1 MKLFVWCLT
10 VLTSFSLGMLVMFV
24 FNYPYEN
31 YGNETKEI
39 KVANVSSS
47 STSADEIEEPEKFN
61 VSLKEALETYQTCYP
76 NQAITSVKVSQ
87 TVGPYYYEITG
98 RDATKECSV
107 RISTKTANIKK
118 KVYRIRNKHEQATT
132 EQSADLF
139 NIKNLKSLSEVTE
152 VAEKVAE
159 KTTGTGKAVMWY
171 LERQSGKSYWT
182 ITIKKKIKKV
192 TVKVDAYTGE
202 VLKAEQK

>member
-61 VSLKEALETYQTCYP
+61 VSLKEALGTYQTCYP
-76 NQAITSVKVSQ
+76 HQAITSVKVSQ

-118 KVYRIRNKHEQATT
+118 KKYIAYETNTNKPLPSNPQIC
-132 EQSADLF
+132 S
-139 NIKNLKSLSEVTE
+139 IS
-152 VAEKVAE
+152 
-159 KTTGTGKAVMWY
+159 KT
-171 LERQSGKSYWT
+171 
-182 ITIKKKIKKV
+182 
-192 TVKVDAYTGE
+192 
-202 VLKAEQK
+202 

>member
-10 VLTSFSLGMLVMFV
+10 VLTSFSLVMLVMFV

-39 KVANVSSS
+39 KV
-47 STSADEIEEPEKFN
+47 
-61 VSLKEALETYQTCYP
+61 SLKEALEAYQTCYP

-118 KVYRIRNKHEQATT
+118 KSISHTKQTRTSHYPAIRRSVQYQK
-132 EQSADLF
+132 
-139 NIKNLKSLSEVTE
+139 LK
-152 VAEKVAE
+152 KFI
-159 KTTGTGKAVMWY
+159 G
-171 LERQSGKSYWT
+171 SY
-182 ITIKKKIKKV
+182 
-192 TVKVDAYTGE
+192 
-202 VLKAEQK
+202 

>member
-1 MKLFVWCLT
+1 MLYLLYSLNEAGGFNSSSLKLLKKERLIVHFKNLTIDCEGAEKMKLFVWCLT

-47 STSADEIEEPEKFN
+47 STSADEIKEPEKFN

-98 RDATKECSV
+98 RDATEECSV

-118 KVYRIRNKHEQATT
+118 KSTSHTKQTRTSHYRAIRRSVQYQK
-132 EQSADLF
+132 
-139 NIKNLKSLSEVTE
+139 LK
-152 VAEKVAE
+152 KFI
-159 KTTGTGKAVMWY
+159 G
-171 LERQSGKSYWT
+171 SY
-182 ITIKKKIKKV
+182 
-192 TVKVDAYTGE
+192 
-202 VLKAEQK
+202 

>member
-47 STSADEIEEPEKFN
+47 STSADEIKEPEKFN
-61 VSLKEALETYQTCYP
+61 VSLKEALESYQTCYP

-98 RDATKECSV
+98 RDATEECSV

-118 KVYRIRNKHEQATT
+118 KSTSHTKQTRTSHYRAIRRSVQYQK
-132 EQSADLF
+132 
-139 NIKNLKSLSEVTE
+139 LK
-152 VAEKVAE
+152 KFI
-159 KTTGTGKAVMWY
+159 G
-171 LERQSGKSYWT
+171 SY
-182 ITIKKKIKKV
+182 
-192 TVKVDAYTGE
+192 
-202 VLKAEQK
+202 

>member
-10 VLTSFSLGMLVMFV
+10 VLTSFSLVMLVMFV

-31 YGNETKEI
+31 YGNETK
-39 KVANVSSS
+39 
-47 STSADEIEEPEKFN
+47 EIEEPEKFN

-98 RDATKECSV
+98 RDVTKECSV

-118 KVYRIRNKHEQATT
+118 KSISHTKQTRTSHYRAIRRSVQYQK
-132 EQSADLF
+132 
-139 NIKNLKSLSEVTE
+139 LK
-152 VAEKVAE
+152 KFI
-159 KTTGTGKAVMWY
+159 G
-171 LERQSGKSYWT
+171 SY
-182 ITIKKKIKKV
+182 
-192 TVKVDAYTGE
+192 
-202 VLKAEQK
+202 